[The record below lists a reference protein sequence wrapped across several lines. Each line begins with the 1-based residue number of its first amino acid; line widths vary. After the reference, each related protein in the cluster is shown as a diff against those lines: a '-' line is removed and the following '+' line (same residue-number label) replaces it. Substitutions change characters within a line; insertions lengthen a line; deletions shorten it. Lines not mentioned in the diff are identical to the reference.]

1 MALVGVNDMVR
12 ADAGGV
18 TTSFSVPVPEP
29 HAIKPKLKINTA
41 TNLMEFIL

>member
-12 ADAGGV
+12 ADAVGALV
-18 TTSFSVPVPEP
+18 SLLP
-29 HAIKPKLKINTA
+29 HAIKPKLKTNTA